1 MKPAVQSEAPRSC
14 KQPTQV
20 PSSVIPS
27 SSVFGFPVSSN
38 QFQLLQD
45 SRSAES
51 RRTEQIEDRSTDLRS
66 TRLSRQQAARGT
78 DEQGTSATE
87 GICYYVPPVKDA
99 QGNLYYG
106 DRVEPVA
113 SGSKHSF
120 FPHSLSVS
128 ALDILES
135 SLVAVYKSCW
145 KLVFLKMQCIMMM

>member
-1 MKPAVQSEAPRSC
+1 MKPAVPSKAPKRPR
-14 KQPTQV
+14 QPTQV
-20 PSSVIPS
+20 PSSEISS
-27 SSVFGFPVSSN
+27 SSVFGFPVSEN

-51 RRTEQIEDRSTDLRS
+51 RRTEQVEERSKDLRS
-66 TRLSRQQAARGT
+66 TRLSRQSAARET
-78 DEQGTSATE
+78 EEQGTSAAE

-99 QGNLYYG
+99 QGSLYYG

-128 ALDILES
+128 APDFLES
-135 SLVAVYKSCW
+135 
-145 KLVFLKMQCIMMM
+145 